1 MPGARALAAML
12 WVALAACAEQRV
24 PDALVDV
31 WRTRAPGYEDR
42 SLEVRAD
49 SVVFGTGEHATAA
62 HALAGVEVETEPDG
76 LLRCALHYALHDGD
90 TAELRLRLEPGP
102 PATLRF
108 ENREELW
115 HREKDASW
123 LASRETR

>member
-1 MPGARALAAML
+1 MPSAKALAAML
-12 WVALAACAEQRV
+12 WMALAACAEQRL

-42 SLEVRAD
+42 FLEVRAD
-49 SVVFGTGEHATAA
+49 SVRFGTGQHATTA
-62 HALAGVEVETEPDG
+62 HALAGVEVETEPG
-76 LLRCALHYALHDGD
+76 GRVRGVLNYALHDGA
-90 TAELRLRLEPGP
+90 TAELRLILEPGP

-115 HREKDASW
+115 HRERDASW
-123 LASRETR
+123 LATREAR